1 MIVARA
7 PLRLSFGGGGTDLP
21 AYYEPFGGFVVS
33 SAITA
38 ACHVQ
43 IEPRPGHSGDVLLR
57 SRDYRRDVM
66 IPSGAP
72 VTLDEPLSLPRA
84 ALAWFAA
91 RGQRASGITITT
103 ASDVAPGSGLGSSS
117 AMTVALL
124 AALACHFHQPMSP
137 RELAAAAC
145 EVEIDLLSRP
155 IGRQDQYA
163 SALGGLNTLTFAASG
178 VAAQPLALALAH
190 ERALQGSL
198 LLFATGRTRDSASV
212 LGAQRAASRSD
223 AEVIARLHQLK
234 GIAHEMAATLRAGDI
249 AGFGALLDASWQ
261 LKRGLAAGVTSAD
274 IDHWY
279 ALACSLGAYGGK
291 IAGAGGGG
299 HLLLCAPP
307 ERRAAISAALQ
318 RAGLRPVGVIFD
330 HGGALATPDLREDDW
345 RGDRVWKRELPDA
358 ALLHQ
363 P

>member
-1 MIVARA
+1 M
-7 PLRLSFGGGGTDLP
+7 
-21 AYYEPFGGFVVS
+21 
-33 SAITA
+33 TA

-43 IEPRPGHSGDVLLR
+43 IAPRPGPGVLLR
-57 SRDYRRDVM
+57 SRDYRRDVLLLAGE
-66 IPSGAP
+66 SVA
-72 VTLDEPLSLPRA
+72 LEEPLSLPRA

-124 AALACHFHQPMSP
+124 AALACHFRQPMSP

-163 SALGGLNTLTFAASG
+163 SALGGLNTLAFTAGG
-178 VAAQPLALALAH
+178 VEANSLALLPAH
-190 ERALQGSL
+190 ERALQSSL

-212 LGAQRAASRSD
+212 LGAQRAASRTD

-234 GIAHEMAATLRAGDI
+234 AIAHEVAAALRAGDI
-249 AGFGALLDASWQ
+249 AGFGALLDASWR

-279 ALACSLGAYGGK
+279 ALARELGAYGGK

-307 ERRAAISAALQ
+307 GRRAAISAALQ
-318 RAGLRPVGVIFD
+318 RAGLRPVSVTFD
-330 HGGALATPDLREDDW
+330 HGGVRATPDLREDDW
-345 RGDRVWKRELPDA
+345 RGPRAWKREIPDA
-358 ALLHQ
+358 AVLSQ